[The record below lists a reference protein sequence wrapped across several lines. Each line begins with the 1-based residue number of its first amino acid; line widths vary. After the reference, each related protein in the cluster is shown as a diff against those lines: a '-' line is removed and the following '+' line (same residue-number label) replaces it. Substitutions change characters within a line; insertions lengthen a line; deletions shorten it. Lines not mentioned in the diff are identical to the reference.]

1 MPIPKRLFAVIGIVV
16 LECMGWYRG
25 GGGNSM
31 SRCTLDGD
39 PMEVESRCA
48 AAPSHFRVD
57 PVPALDRSNGRA
69 HSQRHATVQTRRAI
83 EASGFDHA
91 RERKLLGS

>member
-1 MPIPKRLFAVIGIVV
+1 
-16 LECMGWYRG
+16 
-25 GGGNSM
+25 M

-91 RERKLLGS
+91 RQRAVLIANIAAMNREFERALLEK